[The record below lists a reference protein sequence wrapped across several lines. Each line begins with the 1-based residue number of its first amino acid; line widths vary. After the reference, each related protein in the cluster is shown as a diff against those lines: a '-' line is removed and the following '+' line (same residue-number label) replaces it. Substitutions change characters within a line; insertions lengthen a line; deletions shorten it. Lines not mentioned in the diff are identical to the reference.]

1 MEIKVTADL
10 LDGLVLALSGGRY
23 PDYQWKKYEREGIKL
38 DDEPEDYE
46 LLKNYTVDFLS
57 FSCYGS
63 GVLTTHETEAKASGN
78 LGMNGVKNPYLETN
92 AFKVVGKDVKGLKWI
107 LTEDEVSDEEYADA
121 LVIVTD
127 TANTPRIDDERYD
140 KGKYLI
146 KIDHHPNDD
155 AYGDILLVRPE
166 ASSCSEIIV
175 DLVNASDGELSLT
188 KEAAR
193 RLYAGII
200 GDTGRFMYD
209 CTTPHTMRV
218 TAQLLEQGIDAAL
231 VNRKMDEINEAEAK
245 LSAYVYQ
252 NLQIT
257 KHHAALA
264 KAVEKAELHRKEG
277 ILLHR
282 VFRTL
287 IKGIELT
294 DETEIKGRV
303 DLGTADSYHVYGVVD
318 ENGTRIE
325 LEKE

>member
-1 MEIKVTADL
+1 MTIEEKIINKIKEFDRIIIHRHQNADPDAL
-10 LDGLVLALSGGRY
+10 GSQGGLAEVIKAAFPENSVKIVGN
-23 PDYQWKKYEREGIKL
+23 DVEGL
-38 DDEPEDYE
+38 R
-46 LLKNYTVDFLS
+46 
-57 FSCYGS
+57 
-63 GVLTTHETEAKASGN
+63 
-78 LGMNGVKNPYLETN
+78 
-92 AFKVVGKDVKGLKWI
+92 WI
-107 LTEDEVSDEEYADA
+107 LTEDKVLDEEYADA

-155 AYGDILLVRPE
+155 AYGDLLLVKPE

-231 VNRKMDEINEAEAK
+231 VNRKMDEINESEAR

-257 KHHAALA
+257 DHHAAYVVISDDTL
-264 KAVEKAELHRKEG
+264 EKLGVKDSGTAHIVSLPGRIEG
-277 ILLHR
+277 ILCWTIFVEQEDGTYRLRIRSKKPVINELAREYGGGGHSLASGAR
-282 VFRTL
+282 MEDAS
-287 IKGIELT
+287 GIPGFVQKLDDVAAEY
-294 DETEIKGRV
+294 TE
-303 DLGTADSYHVYGVVD
+303 
-318 ENGTRIE
+318 
-325 LEKE
+325 EKQ

>member
-1 MEIKVTADL
+1 MTIEEKIINKIKEFDKIIIHRHQNADPDAL
-10 LDGLVLALSGGRY
+10 GSQGGLAEVIKAAF
-23 PDYQWKKYEREGIKL
+23 PKKS
-38 DDEPEDYE
+38 
-46 LLKNYTVDFLS
+46 V
-57 FSCYGS
+57 
-63 GVLTTHETEAKASGN
+63 
-78 LGMNGVKNPYLETN
+78 
-92 AFKVVGKDVKGLKWI
+92 KVVGEDVKGLKWI
-107 LTEDEVSDEEYADA
+107 LTEDEVSDDEYADA

-140 KGKYLI
+140 KGKCLI

-155 AYGDILLVRPE
+155 AYGDILFVRPE

-175 DLVNASDGELSLT
+175 DLVNASDGELILT

-257 KHHAALA
+257 KHHAAYVIIKNTVLAELGAEDSGTAHVVSLPGRIEGIACWTIFVEQEDGTYRLRIRSKKPVINELA
-264 KAVEKAELHRKEG
+264 KEYGGGGHPLASGARLEDASGILEFVEKLDDVAAKY
-277 ILLHR
+277 
-282 VFRTL
+282 
-287 IKGIELT
+287 
-294 DETEIKGRV
+294 TE
-303 DLGTADSYHVYGVVD
+303 
-318 ENGTRIE
+318 
-325 LEKE
+325 EK